1 MSLSIGIVGLPNV
14 GKSTLF
20 NALTKKGAEASNY
33 PFCTIDPN
41 VGVVEVPDERL
52 TKLAAVSR
60 PKKIIP
66 TVIEFTDIAGL
77 VKGAHKGEGLGNK
90 FLSHIRECDAICEVV
105 REFENTDIV
114 HVDGKI
120 DPEGDRETIN
130 LELIFAD
137 LSTVE
142 KRLAKV
148 SKEAKSG
155 DKEMIKLKN
164 LLEKLKSELEN
175 GKAVRE
181 VEMDEDEKNEV
192 KKLNLL
198 TIKPIIY
205 VLNSNAD
212 NNTPATNP
220 PTPLIKGAVNDWD
233 GKVIRVN
240 AKLEEEI
247 AGLPEEEQA
256 EYIEELGLNESGL
269 DKLIKSSYDLLGL
282 ITFLTTGPDET
293 RAWTVNKDSKA
304 PAAAGVIHTDF
315 EKGFIRAEVIN
326 WEKFIEAGSE
336 AKAKEKG
343 LIRTEGKDY
352 IMQDGDVCNFLV
364 NK

>member
-20 NALTKKGAEASNY
+20 NALTKKQAEASNY

-41 VGVVEVPDERL
+41 VGVVEVPDGRL
-52 TKLAAVSR
+52 AKLAAVSL

-105 REFENTDIV
+105 REFENTDII
-114 HVDGKI
+114 HVDGRI

-155 DKEMIKLKN
+155 GKEMIKLKG
-164 LLEKLKSELEN
+164 LLEKLKNELEN
-175 GKAVRE
+175 GRAIRNLE
-181 VEMDEDEKNEV
+181 LDEDEKNEV
-192 KKLNLL
+192 KKLNPL

-212 NNTPATNP
+212 SSSAKEGEENSN
-220 PTPLIKGAVNDWD
+220 WD
-233 GKVIRVN
+233 GKVIRIN

-247 AGLPEEEQA
+247 ASLPDEEQA

-269 DKLIKSSYDLLGL
+269 NKLIKTSYSLLGL
-282 ITFLTTGPDET
+282 ITFFTTGPDET
-293 RAWTVNKDSKA
+293 RAWTVNKEAKA
-304 PAAAGVIHTDF
+304 PVAAGVIHTDF

-326 WEKFIEAGSE
+326 WEKFIESGSE